1 MDARDGPLDV
11 RAAPLDARA
20 GPPGD
25 RPLSGVRVVEL
36 AHVMAGPVCG
46 RMLADLGADV
56 VKVEPPGEGDSSRAF
71 APGAPEAGSPRS
83 ASGPAGQSAGSG
95 GTGAAFLMLN
105 RNKRGMVVDW
115 KAKGGPAVLRRML
128 AQCDVVIENFKPG
141 VMERF
146 GLGYES
152 LRQANPGLV
161 YCQITGFGRTGPL
174 AERRGFDLVAQ
185 GMTGL
190 LSVTGE
196 GPGRPPVKCGP
207 PLTDI
212 TAGILGAMGVTT
224 ALFARERT
232 GQGQRVD
239 TSLYEAGIAQT
250 FWQSAVAFAT
260 GESPGPLGS
269 AHPLAAPYEALRTAD
284 GWITVG
290 GWNQVNWLRLV
301 RAMDV
306 PALADDRRFA
316 TNAHR
321 MANVDALRQ
330 ALEQRLR
337 AASTSEWLTRFEE
350 AAVPAG
356 PVSSI
361 WEMLRH
367 PQTAAREMVV
377 TVPQDGGTA
386 QTLGMP
392 VKLSA
397 SHGAA
402 VTKGAPGLGEHTAEV
417 LAEYGFAEDEVAALV
432 RQGVVND
439 RARPSNPSAGP
450 SAALHGKVAPVS

>member
-1 MDARDGPLDV
+1 M
-11 RAAPLDARA
+11 
-20 GPPGD
+20 
-25 RPLSGVRVVEL
+25 SGVRVVEL

-46 RMLADLGADV
+46 RMLADMGADV

-71 APGAPEAGSPRS
+71 VPGAAQDARS
-83 ASGPAGQSAGSG
+83 DPQDARSGPAGGA
-95 GTGAAFLMLN
+95 AAFLMLN

-115 KAKGGPAVLRRML
+115 KAEGGPAVLRRML

-146 GLGYES
+146 GLGYPS

-174 AERRGFDLVAQ
+174 SDRRGFDLVAQ

-212 TAGILGAMGVTT
+212 TAGILGAMGVAT
-224 ALFARERT
+224 ALFSREKT
-232 GQGQRVD
+232 GRGQRVD

-250 FWQSAVAFAT
+250 FWQSAVALAT

-269 AHPLAAPYEALRTAD
+269 AHPLAAPYEALPTAD

-290 GWNQVNWLRLV
+290 GWNQVNWLRLL
-301 RAMDV
+301 RAMDL
-306 PALADDRRFA
+306 PRLADDPRFA
-316 TNAHR
+316 TNADR
-321 MANVDALRQ
+321 MAHVDALREV
-330 ALEQRLR
+330 LSQRLR
-337 AASTSEWLTRFEE
+337 AASTSDWLRRFEE

-356 PVSSI
+356 PVSTI
-361 WEMLRH
+361 PEMLRH
-367 PQTAAREMVV
+367 PQTVAREMVV

-386 QTLGMP
+386 KTLGMP

-397 SHGAA
+397 SPGPA
-402 VTKGAPGLGEHTAEV
+402 VTKGAPALGEHTAQV
-417 LAEYGFAEDEVAALV
+417 LADYGFAKAEVAALV
-432 RQGVVND
+432 RRGVVN
-439 RARPSNPSAGP
+439 
-450 SAALHGKVAPVS
+450 

>member
-1 MDARDGPLDV
+1 
-11 RAAPLDARA
+11 
-20 GPPGD
+20 
-25 RPLSGVRVVEL
+25 
-36 AHVMAGPVCG
+36 MAGPVCG
-46 RMLADLGADV
+46 RMLADMGADV

-71 APGAPEAGSPRS
+71 APGAAQDAR
-83 ASGPAGQSAGSG
+83 SGPAGGA
-95 GTGAAFLMLN
+95 AAFLMLN

-115 KAKGGPAVLRRML
+115 KAEGGPAVLRRML

-146 GLGYES
+146 GLGYPS

-174 AERRGFDLVAQ
+174 ADRRGFDLVAQ

-212 TAGILGAMGVTT
+212 TAGILGAMGVAT
-224 ALFARERT
+224 ALFAREKT
-232 GQGQRVD
+232 GRGQRVD

-250 FWQSAVAFAT
+250 FWQSAVALAT

-269 AHPLAAPYEALRTAD
+269 AHPLAAPYEALPTAD

-290 GWNQVNWLRLV
+290 GWNQVNWLRLL
-301 RAMDV
+301 RAMDL
-306 PALADDRRFA
+306 PRLADDPRFA
-316 TNAHR
+316 TNADR
-321 MANVDALRQ
+321 MAHVDALREV
-330 ALEQRLR
+330 LSQRLR
-337 AASTSEWLTRFEE
+337 TTSTSDWLRRFEK

-356 PVSSI
+356 PVSTI

-377 TVPQDGGTA
+377 TVPQDEGTA
-386 QTLGMP
+386 KTLGMP

-397 SHGAA
+397 SPGPA
-402 VTKGAPGLGEHTAEV
+402 VTKGAPALGEHTAQV
-417 LAEYGFAEDEVAALV
+417 LADYGFAKDEVAALV
-432 RQGVVND
+432 RRGVVNV
-439 RARPSNPSAGP
+439 N
-450 SAALHGKVAPVS
+450 

>member
-1 MDARDGPLDV
+1 
-11 RAAPLDARA
+11 
-20 GPPGD
+20 
-25 RPLSGVRVVEL
+25 
-36 AHVMAGPVCG
+36 MAGPVCG

-56 VKVEPPGEGDSSRAF
+56 VKVEPPGAGDPTRAF
-71 APGAPEAGSPRS
+71 APGAE
-83 ASGPAGQSAGSG
+83 
-95 GTGAAFLMLN
+95 GAQDGAFLMLN
-105 RNKRGMVVDW
+105 RNKRGIAVDW
-115 KAKGGPAVLRRML
+115 KAEGGPAVLQRML

-146 GLGYES
+146 GLGYEF
-152 LRQANPGLV
+152 LRQDNPGLV

-174 AERRGFDLVAQ
+174 ADRRGFDLVAQ

-212 TAGILGAMGVTT
+212 TAGILGAMGVAT
-224 ALFARERT
+224 ALFAREKT
-232 GQGQRVD
+232 GRGQRVD
-239 TSLYEAGIAQT
+239 TSLYEAGIVQT

-269 AHPLAAPYEALRTAD
+269 AHPMAAPYEALPTAD

-301 RAMDV
+301 RAMELPD
-306 PALADDRRFA
+306 LADDPRFA
-316 TNAHR
+316 TNADR
-321 MANVDALRQ
+321 MAHVNALREVL
-330 ALEQRLR
+330 AQRLR
-337 AASTSEWLTRFEE
+337 ASTTDEWLTRFED

-392 VKLSA
+392 VKLSG
-397 SHGAA
+397 STGAA

-432 RQGVVND
+432 RRGIVSEGTP
-439 RARPSNPSAGP
+439 AR
-450 SAALHGKVAPVS
+450 